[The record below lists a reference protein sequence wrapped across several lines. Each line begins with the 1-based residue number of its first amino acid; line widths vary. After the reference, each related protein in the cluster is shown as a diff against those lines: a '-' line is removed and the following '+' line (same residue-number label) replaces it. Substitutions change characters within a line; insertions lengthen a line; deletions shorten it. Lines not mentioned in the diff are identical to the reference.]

1 MKKPIALLLTLGMAL
16 SLTACGGGDKQS
28 GGQDAGGSG
37 AAGTEAGGSAGSD
50 DGADTGSDAGSADA
64 GAVDRDDLTVILGA
78 EFSTLDP
85 QALPSVAE
93 INFCSNIFDGL
104 VALDEEGKVQPM
116 LASSWDISDDGTS
129 YTFHLQEGIKFHNGD
144 VMDAED
150 VKLSVDRFTEES
162 WMQFASFA
170 IKDCEIVDDHTVTIN
185 LKYAYGNFLNML
197 WYCEIIDADYFNSV
211 DLEEFGRNPIGT
223 GAYKFVSWT
232 AGQNVKLEANEE
244 YWNGAP
250 SIKNLTFNFIADTN
264 TALVALETGEA
275 DLAFGTA
282 LSAVTYQQA
291 QSNENLATDS
301 TVGNSFYYTNF
312 NSNRIPKEVR
322 QALSYAIDREAL
334 NVMITEGTG
343 YVGDM
348 ALVEGQEGY
357 TTDVTTYP
365 YDPEKAKELLA
376 AAGAEDLVLTFY
388 YGESTDNTKLGE
400 TLQAQLSAV
409 GVTLELEPVE
419 SGTWWATF
427 EDGGYDVSRGG
438 YPMEIANTDSAYYDM
453 FHSTGTFNVS
463 RINNPEIDALLDEA
477 RTELDSAKRDEIYIK
492 VNQILAD
499 EAYFVPLY
507 FQASTVVYNANLKG
521 VKAVPTQKYMYKDF
535 SWN

>member
-1 MKKPIALLLTLGMAL
+1 MKKPIALLLTLGMVL
-16 SLTACGGGDKQS
+16 SLTACGGGDKPS
-28 GGQDAGGSG
+28 AGGESAGSG
-37 AAGTEAGGSAGSD
+37 AAGTETGGSTGNDA
-50 DGADTGSDAGSADA
+50 GSDAGSAGSDTA
-64 GAVDRDDLTVILGA
+64 DRDDLTVILGA

-85 QALPSVAE
+85 LALPSVAE

-104 VALDEEGKVQPM
+104 VTLDAEGKVQPM
-116 LASSWDISDDGTS
+116 LASDWDVSEDGLS
-129 YTFHLQEGIKFHNGD
+129 YTFHLREGITFHNGD
-144 VMDAED
+144 EMDAED
-150 VKLSVDRFTEES
+150 VKLSVDRFIEES

-170 IKDCEIVDDHTVTIN
+170 VKDCEIVDDHTVTIN
-185 LKYAYGNFLNML
+185 LKYAYGNFLSML
-197 WYCEIIDADYFNSV
+197 WYCAIIDADYYNSV
-211 DLEEFGRNPIGT
+211 STEEFARNPIGT
-223 GAYKFVSWT
+223 GAYKFVEWT
-232 AGQNVKLEANEE
+232 AGQNVKLTANEE

-275 DLAFGTA
+275 DMAFGTA
-282 LSAVTYQQA
+282 LSAVTFQQA
-291 QSNENLATDS
+291 QSNEKLATDS

-312 NSNRIPKEVR
+312 NSSRIPKEVR
-322 QALSYAIDREAL
+322 QALSYAIDRETL

-365 YDPEKAKELLA
+365 YDPEKAKQLLA
-376 AAGAEDLVLTFY
+376 EAGAEDLVLTFY

-427 EDGGYDVSRGG
+427 EDGGYDISRGG

-463 RINNPEIDALLDEA
+463 RISNPEIDALLDEA
-477 RTELDSAKRDEIYIK
+477 RTELDSAKRNEIYIK
-492 VNQILAD
+492 VNQILAE

-507 FQASTVVYNANLKG
+507 FQASTVVYNAGLKG
-521 VKAVPTQKYMYKDF
+521 VSAVPTQKYMYKDF

>member
-1 MKKPIALLLTLGMAL
+1 MKKPIALLLTLGMVL
-16 SLTACGGGDKQS
+16 SLTACGGGDKPS
-28 GGQDAGGSG
+28 AGGESAGSG
-37 AAGTEAGGSAGSD
+37 AAGTETGGSAGNDAGSDTGSAGSD
-50 DGADTGSDAGSADA
+50 TA
-64 GAVDRDDLTVILGA
+64 DRDDLTVILGA

-85 QALPSVAE
+85 LALPSVAE

-104 VALDEEGKVQPM
+104 VTLDAEGKVQPM
-116 LASSWDISDDGTS
+116 LASDWDVSEDGLS
-129 YTFHLQEGIKFHNGD
+129 YTFHLREGITFHNGD
-144 VMDAED
+144 EMDAED
-150 VKLSVDRFTEES
+150 VKLSVDRFIEES

-170 IKDCEIVDDHTVTIN
+170 VKDCEIVDDHTVTIN
-185 LKYAYGNFLNML
+185 LKYAYGNFLSML
-197 WYCEIIDADYFNSV
+197 WYCAIIDADYYNSV
-211 DLEEFGRNPIGT
+211 STEEFARNPIGT
-223 GAYKFVSWT
+223 GAYKFVEWT
-232 AGQNVKLEANEE
+232 AGQNVKLTANEE

-275 DLAFGTA
+275 DMAFGTA
-282 LSAVTYQQA
+282 LSAVTFQQA
-291 QSNENLATDS
+291 QSNEKLATDS

-312 NSNRIPKEVR
+312 NSSRIPKEVR
-322 QALSYAIDREAL
+322 QALSYAIDRETL

-365 YDPEKAKELLA
+365 YDPEKAKQLLA
-376 AAGAEDLVLTFY
+376 EAGAEDLVLTFY

-427 EDGGYDVSRGG
+427 EDGGYDISRGG

-463 RINNPEIDALLDEA
+463 RISNPEIDALLDEA
-477 RTELDSAKRDEIYIK
+477 RTELDSAKRNEIYIK
-492 VNQILAD
+492 VNQILAE

-507 FQASTVVYNANLKG
+507 FQASTVVYNAGLKG
-521 VKAVPTQKYMYKDF
+521 VSAVPTQKYMYKDF